1 MVRWLE
7 KGLLVSMWKNNSSVV
22 LLFPCPPPHYYY
34 YFILKP
40 PIKVG
45 YTIDRL
51 QRNFLYLGVGEWKRD
66 HFKDQCLS

>member
-7 KGLLVSMWKNNSSVV
+7 KGLLVSMWKNNSGAV
-22 LLFPCPPPHYYY
+22 LLFPCPPHYYYYYY

-45 YTIDRL
+45 YTIERL
-51 QRNFLYLGVGEWKRD
+51 QRDFL
-66 HFKDQCLS
+66 